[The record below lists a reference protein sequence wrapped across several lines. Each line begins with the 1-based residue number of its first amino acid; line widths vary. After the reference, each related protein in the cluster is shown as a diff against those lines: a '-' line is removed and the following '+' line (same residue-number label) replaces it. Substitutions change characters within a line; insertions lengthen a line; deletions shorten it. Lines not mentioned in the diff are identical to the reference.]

1 MVHIMSDIDIYKK
14 LTMLPAD
21 LKKEADDFIEFLLS
35 KKKKE
40 ESGSKRPL
48 GLAKGLI
55 EMSDNFD
62 EPLDDF
68 KEYMPPE

>member
-1 MVHIMSDIDIYKK
+1 MTDIDIYKK
-14 LTMLPAD
+14 ITQLPSD

-35 KKKKE
+35 KKEKE
-40 ESGSKRPL
+40 ESMPKRPL

-55 EMSDNFD
+55 EMSDDFD

-68 KEYMPPE
+68 KEYMY

>member
-1 MVHIMSDIDIYKK
+1 MTDIDLYKK
-14 LTMLPAD
+14 IILLPAD

-35 KKKKE
+35 KQEKR
-40 ESGSKRPL
+40 ESPAKRPL

-55 EMSDNFD
+55 EMSDDFD

-68 KEYMPPE
+68 KEYMPK